1 MRSFLLLLSQRLLV
15 LAMDAALRRALPR
28 VFHRLDAEIPML
40 LTNRVPPAFV
50 EGTIASAI
58 SDALGCRASLTQIKA
73 VAALYDPVR
82 NAMTNA
88 KR

>member
-28 VFHRLDAEIPML
+28 VFQRLDVELPTL

-58 SDALGCRASLTQIKA
+58 RDATGSKPSMTQIQA
-73 VAALYDPVR
+73 VAALYDPIR
-82 NAMTNA
+82 NAVTTLQ
-88 KR
+88 R

>member
-28 VFHRLDAEIPML
+28 VFRRLDTELPSL
-40 LTNRVPPAFV
+40 LTNRVPPAYV
-50 EGTIASAI
+50 QGTIASAI
-58 SDALGCRASLTQIKA
+58 SDALGVKASPDQVAA
-73 VAALYDPVR
+73 VVALYDPIR
-82 NAMTNA
+82 NAATLL